1 VRTLH
6 RLIVAVLVGLLLA
19 ACSKSKSSD
28 NTGTSAAPSANWD
41 SIVWDQGN
49 WS

>member
-1 VRTLH
+1 MRTLN
-6 RLIVAVLVGLLLA
+6 RLLVAILVGLLLA

-28 NTGTSAAPSANWD
+28 TTSAPATPSANWD
-41 SIVWDQGN
+41 SMVWDQGN